1 MKSAIHPSLYQR
13 TVLATL
19 ALLAASLLGA
29 CSSTPQRPAV
39 DWQHGAHHAT
49 IVSIYAA
56 DAAPSSL
63 PPCLA
68 ALPADEYAS
77 HRYVKVHYHHVRLLH
92 SSIAA
97 LPDGMAAG
105 VGSEVEIWPA
115 DCHAGKLAH
124 ISRVLSKDTAQHD

>member
-1 MKSAIHPSLYQR
+1 MKSAIHPSLYR
-13 TVLATL
+13 RAVLATL
-19 ALLAASLLGA
+19 GLLGA
-29 CSSTPQRPAV
+29 CSSAPQRPAV

-49 IVSIYAA
+49 IVSEYAA
-56 DAAPSSL
+56 DAGRSSL

-92 SSIAA
+92 SSVAA
-97 LPDGMAAG
+97 LPDGVAAG

-115 DCHAGKLAH
+115 DCHAGQLAH
-124 ISRVLSKDTAQHD
+124 ISRVLGREPAQHD

>member
-1 MKSAIHPSLYQR
+1 MKRLIPPALVRCTAS
-13 TVLATL
+13 

-29 CSSTPQRPAV
+29 CSSAPQRPAV

-49 IVSIYAA
+49 IVTVYAPEA
-56 DAAPSSL
+56 ERSSL

-68 ALPADEYAS
+68 ALPAEQLAS

-92 SSIAA
+92 SSVAE
-97 LPDGMAAG
+97 LPADMAAG

-115 DCHAGKLAH
+115 DCHAGQLAR
-124 ISRVLSKDTAQHD
+124 ISRVLVAEPKTHE

>member
-1 MKSAIHPSLYQR
+1 MQSTIHLNLSR
-13 TVLATL
+13 RVVLAAL
-19 ALLAASLLGA
+19 ALLTASLLGA

-49 IVSIYAA
+49 VVSVYAA
-56 DAAPSSL
+56 DAERSRL

-68 ALPADEYAS
+68 ALPAEQLAS

-92 SSIAA
+92 SSVAA
-97 LPDGMAAG
+97 LPDDVAAG

-115 DCHAGKLAH
+115 DCHAGQLAR
-124 ISRVLSKDTAQHD
+124 ISRVLNKDTAQHD